1 MMAPVVARHYAA
13 YLAGDTPHPLFAAWR
28 ADRFVAGRT
37 PASGGGGGGEDMF
50 IG

>member
-13 YLAGDTPHPLFAAWR
+13 FLAGDAPHPLFAAWR
-28 ADRFVAGRT
+28 ADRFAGGAA
-37 PASGGGGGGEDMF
+37 PASGGEDMF